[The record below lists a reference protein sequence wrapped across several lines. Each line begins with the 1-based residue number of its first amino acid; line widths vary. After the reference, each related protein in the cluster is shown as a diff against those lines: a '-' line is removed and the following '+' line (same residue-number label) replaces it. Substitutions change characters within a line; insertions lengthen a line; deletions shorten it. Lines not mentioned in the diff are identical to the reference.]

1 MQPSQT
7 PKSMIEILKF
17 TYDFDYAR
25 EQSMKAAKELYPE
38 LNQEGLIP
46 IAQMLGNGMQLNE
59 QMAQDFEHWELDD
72 IEAFVRLYDE
82 ECSSKGNNITHYVM
96 VDELLKAAAAQI
108 YNRSEPE
115 QTPQVPQWFV
125 RHYIG
130 QLEQIREKVQS
141 ISLDLN

>member
-59 QMAQDFEHWELDD
+59 QMAQLTEIVLSAAGANKGTTMPRPTTPLATRFETLFKAKKAMEMENEYNDMIARH
-72 IEAFVRLYDE
+72 AP
-82 ECSSKGNNITHYVM
+82 H
-96 VDELLKAAAAQI
+96 LLK
-108 YNRSEPE
+108 
-115 QTPQVPQWFV
+115 
-125 RHYIG
+125 
-130 QLEQIREKVQS
+130 
-141 ISLDLN
+141 